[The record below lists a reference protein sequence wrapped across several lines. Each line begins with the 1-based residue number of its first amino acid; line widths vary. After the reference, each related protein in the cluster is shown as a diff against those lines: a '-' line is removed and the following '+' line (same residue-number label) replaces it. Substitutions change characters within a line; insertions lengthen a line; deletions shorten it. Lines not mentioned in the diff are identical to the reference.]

1 MSLTLTHTVLN
12 KIKCNHNIFIETGT
26 YRGGSVELALQCNF
40 QKIYTID
47 ISTQHKLYCE
57 TKFKEQ
63 VDLKQIEF
71 LFGDT
76 IDVLPNIIEKL
87 TEPSL
92 FWLDSHFDGHSDTC
106 GKFKC
111 PVLQELDIIKSSKI
125 KTHTIMIDDIRLF
138 NSQSEWAV
146 GILVDNIIEKLKEIN
161 PNYTFFYENGFTE
174 NDILIAKI

>member
-1 MSLTLTHTVLN
+1 MSLTLTKEVLN
-12 KIKCNHNIFIETGT
+12 KIKGYHNVFIETGT

-40 QKIYTID
+40 TKIYTID

-57 TKFKEQ
+57 NKFKNEIINN
-63 VDLKQIEF
+63 QIDF

-76 IDVLPNIIEKL
+76 VDVLPNVIDKL
-87 TEPSL
+87 IEPSL

-111 PVLQELDIIKSSKI
+111 PILQELDIIKSSKI
-125 KTHTIMIDDIRLF
+125 KNHTIMVDDIRLF

-146 GILVDNIIEKLKEIN
+146 GILVDDIIEKIKEIN
-161 PNYTFFYENGFTE
+161 PNYTFFYEDGFTE
-174 NDILIAKI
+174 NDILIAKL

>member
-1 MSLTLTHTVLN
+1 MSLTLTKEVLN
-12 KIKCNHNIFIETGT
+12 KIKGNHNVFIETGT

-40 QKIYTID
+40 TKIYTID

-57 TKFKEQ
+57 NKFKNEIINN
-63 VDLKQIEF
+63 QIDF

-76 IDVLPNIIEKL
+76 VDVLPNVIDKL

-111 PVLQELDIIKSSKI
+111 PVLQELELIKLSKI
-125 KTHTIMIDDIRLF
+125 KSHTIMVDDIRLF
-138 NSQSEWAV
+138 NTQDDWAV
-146 GILVDNIIEKLKEIN
+146 GVFVNDIIDKLKQIN
-161 PNYTFFYENGFTE
+161 PDYKIFYEDGFTK
-174 NDILIAKI
+174 NDILVAKI